1 MTEATLIAE
10 RGTAKI
16 TRAELK
22 DVPSPEPTATHQPIP
37 HYEVVALLI
46 ETLSFRHIYVKHDEY
61 AVSANGM
68 KLFGIMTL
76 EEEFSGVNFA
86 IGLRNSNDKS
96 MRLAL
101 TAGFRVIVCS
111 NMAFHGDFLP
121 ILHKHTP
128 GLELSEAISVGVD
141 RIQRNFAPLKQQII
155 AWKDTDLY
163 ESQAKL
169 IIYRA
174 FIEAGFP
181 KQLMHSVHN
190 NYFNPVQSEHWERSL
205 WGLSNAFTSAFKTL
219 NPIAQ
224 FRMTA
229 RLAGFLPQFG

>member
-1 MTEATLIAE
+1 MTQATLIAQ

-16 TRAELK
+16 TRAELN
-22 DVPSPEPTATHQPIP
+22 DVPAPEATSTHQPIP
-37 HYEVVALLI
+37 HYEVVGLLI
-46 ETLSFRHIYVKHDEY
+46 ETLSFRHIQIKHDEY

-101 TAGFRVIVCS
+101 TAGYRVLVCS

-169 IIYRA
+169 IIYKA
-174 FIEAGFP
+174 FVEAGFP
-181 KQLMHSVHN
+181 KQLMHAVHQL
-190 NYFNPVQSEHWERSL
+190 YFDPIQTEHKDRNL
-205 WGLSNAFTSAFKTL
+205 WGLSNAFTSAFKVL
-219 NPIAQ
+219 NPVAQ
-224 FRMTA
+224 FRMTG